1 MLKYLKNIWFIL
13 KETIGKFIKD
23 NPMSYSAAIAFYTI
37 FSLPGILM
45 VTVAIA
51 GTAYDAELV
60 QSELFNQIEQLIGP
74 QSAQEI
80 NKVLL
85 NIEQSGEITFAK
97 TIGIVTLLFSATT
110 VFVSLQEG
118 LNKIW
123 GIKAKPK
130 YGFLKL
136 MADRLLSLALIISI
150 GFLLLV
156 SLVADA
162 LLVLF
167 NDQVADY
174 LSGIT
179 SSIVI
184 VINILLS
191 LAIITLI
198 FAAIF
203 KVLPDAKIKWR
214 DVWVG
219 AFITTLLFT
228 LGKYLIGFYLG
239 TSTVGTTY
247 GAAGSFILLLVWIYF
262 STTILLLGAEFTF
275 VYSKHIG
282 SVILPGK
289 GAVKVVLKEEE
300 KKQVKVNE

>member
-1 MLKYLKNIWFIL
+1 MLKYLKKIWFLL
-13 KETIGKFIKD
+13 KETVGKFIDD

-45 VTVAIA
+45 VTVYIA
-51 GTAYDAELV
+51 GTAYDQELV

-74 QSAQEI
+74 QSAKEI
-80 NKVLL
+80 NKILL
-85 NIEQSGEITFAK
+85 NIEQSGEITFAR
-97 TIGIVTLLFSATT
+97 TIGIITLLFSATT
-110 VFVSLQEG
+110 VFVSLQEA

-136 MADRLLSLALIISI
+136 LVDRILSLALIISI

-162 LLVLF
+162 ILVIFREQL
-167 NDQVADY
+167 AEY
-174 LSGIT
+174 LSGVT
-179 SSIVI
+179 SSII
-184 VINILLS
+184 MVINILFS
-191 LAIITLI
+191 LAVITLI

-214 DVWVG
+214 DVGIG

-228 LGKYLIGFYLG
+228 SGKYLIGFYLG
-239 TSTVGTTY
+239 TSSVGTTY
-247 GAAGSFILLLVWIYF
+247 GAAGSFILMLIWIYF
-262 STTILLLGAEFTF
+262 STTILLLGAEFTYI
-275 VYSKHIG
+275 YSKHIG

-300 KKQVKVNE
+300 KSKAKIND

>member
-1 MLKYLKNIWFIL
+1 
-13 KETIGKFIKD
+13 
-23 NPMSYSAAIAFYTI
+23 MSYSAAIAFYTI